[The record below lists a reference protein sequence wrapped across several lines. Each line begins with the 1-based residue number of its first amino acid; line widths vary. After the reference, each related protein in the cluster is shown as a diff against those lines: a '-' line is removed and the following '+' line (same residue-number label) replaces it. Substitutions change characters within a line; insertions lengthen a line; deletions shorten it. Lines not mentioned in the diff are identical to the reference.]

1 MSYRD
6 TAHNGRRL
14 CVPYH
19 SIRRRPWLVDGIGNG
34 PPISNFLFRAGSPGS
49 VGRHVRRRPLG
60 ASIAAL
66 MGRHIS
72 LPRSSHPPP
81 PRSTTAGSSTRQ
93 RVSHSEQTRLP
104 SSLPQ
109 YSTYSIFR
117 LVDPRFFFFARRALA
132 AAHYFLQLARRTII
146 RQIIIHW
153 RRAPSPEYRIFSLP
167 SDPVHLLESSGVPQR
182 RFDRFGG
189 SFVPLDRRRVV
200 SRGAQEHKHSTT
212 ARRGR
217 GRRRGHRRG
226 GGVAPL
232 HQRKGRRCGAPH
244 LFAAVLRIS
253 GPDISRRN
261 AANMSHGKMTLYK
274 LVVLGDGGVGK
285 TALTIQVSR
294 SRARLDGARDG
305 RLTPCSC
312 V

>member
-117 LVDPRFFFFARRALA
+117 LVDPSFFFFCPPSPSGCPLLSPAGQTHHHPANHYPLA
-132 AAHYFLQLARRTII
+132 ASTKPRIPHFL
-146 RQIIIHW
+146 
-153 RRAPSPEYRIFSLP
+153 APFRP
-167 SDPVHLLESSGVPQR
+167 
-182 RFDRFGG
+182 
-189 SFVPLDRRRVV
+189 
-200 SRGAQEHKHSTT
+200 
-212 ARRGR
+212 
-217 GRRRGHRRG
+217 
-226 GGVAPL
+226 
-232 HQRKGRRCGAPH
+232 
-244 LFAAVLRIS
+244 
-253 GPDISRRN
+253 GPP
-261 AANMSHGKMTLYK
+261 
-274 LVVLGDGGVGK
+274 VGK
-285 TALTIQVSR
+285 FRRPTAQV
-294 SRARLDGARDG
+294 
-305 RLTPCSC
+305 
-312 V
+312 